1 MDDRNT
7 CSDVQ
12 SSSWCGQLK
21 GLCDCT
27 CACTSNCV
35 ATTPSTA
42 GNLEYAIGSLK
53 SCLEH

>member
-7 CSDVQ
+7 CRDVQ

-27 CACTSNCV
+27 CKEPPCEGNECK
-35 ATTPSTA
+35 TTTARPA
-42 GNLEYAIGSLK
+42 GNLK
-53 SCLEH
+53 CNM